1 VFLGVVISHCLAN
14 LRKSHFRVAPTI
26 TMLAC
31 KGVVVQGRRRREKGG
46 RGKPKGTRSAHL
58 AKLCGRSSNAQ
69 TLAQTHTHWTGFQ
82 LAEGASGRFPL
93 SLRPCP
99 APSIP
104 PAPPFYPPFLDCV
117 CGAQCAPIF
126 FVSRLN
132 SLFSK
137 HRSDALLC
145 GYISAFFSAR
155 GRESLSLLQR
165 AFPLSAFTRLVLHN
179 FNFINTFNAFLSAH
193 IP

>member
-1 VFLGVVISHCLAN
+1 
-14 LRKSHFRVAPTI
+14 
-26 TMLAC
+26 MLAC

-93 SLRPCP
+93 SLRPWP

-104 PAPPFYPPFLDCV
+104 PAPLFTHLSLIAYAALSVHQFSLSLGSIHFFLNTEAMPFYVAISLRF
-117 CGAQCAPIF
+117 
-126 FVSRLN
+126 SRREGESF
-132 SLFSK
+132 SLFS
-137 HRSDALLC
+137 
-145 GYISAFFSAR
+145 
-155 GRESLSLLQR
+155 REHFLSL
-165 AFPLSAFTRLVLHN
+165 RLRDL
-179 FNFINTFNAFLSAH
+179 FCTIL
-193 IP
+193 IL